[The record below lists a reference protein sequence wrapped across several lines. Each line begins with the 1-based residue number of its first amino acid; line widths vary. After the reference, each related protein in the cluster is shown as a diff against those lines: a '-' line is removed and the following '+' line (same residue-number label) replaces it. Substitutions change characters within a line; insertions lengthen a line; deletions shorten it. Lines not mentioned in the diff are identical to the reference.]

1 MEQMPEYKE
10 GFINMPKGGVWVSVP
25 VAEIEAFIN
34 NTSEPKQT
42 EEDTR
47 GTENSLKLPAG
58 T

>member
-10 GFINMPKGGVWVSVP
+10 GFINMPKDGVWVSVP

-42 EEDTR
+42 EEASR
-47 GTENSLKLPAG
+47 GTQESSNMPTGK
-58 T
+58 